1 MYQNI
6 LILIGVVLSI
16 AAIFSAIG
24 VFILFFSNGVNR
36 EDIMFFAIMFL
47 FFRALAN
54 EFLNCTCISDNRRC
68 DD

>member
-6 LILIGVVLSI
+6 LILIGFVFSF
-16 AAIFSAIG
+16 AYIFSAIG

-47 FFRALAN
+47 FFRALAM
-54 EFLNCTCISDNRRC
+54 EFFNCTDILDKR
-68 DD
+68 